1 MASRRASSGGHDPAH
16 ASSSS
21 AAAPATKP
29 PIAPLISVAPSIF
42 TPMPEGMF
50 DFLAGPNP
58 TAVDESL
65 RDRVARLRHILATL
79 DYQRA
84 GVRDN
89 MLYMF
94 DREKERLIQWGEGL
108 EAARAAAAIPEDPS
122 LPNAEVDELIAA
134 MEAPADARVNY
145 SLGRE
150 QVGEMAWGI
159 RQRRAQQPQRGLTAR
174 ETVMED
180 IFRVVESSLG
190 ELVGYDGHIMNIRR
204 MYAERLVKEEALISE
219 AGLRPEER
227 VLGR

>member
-1 MASRRASSGGHDPAH
+1 
-16 ASSSS
+16 
-21 AAAPATKP
+21 
-29 PIAPLISVAPSIF
+29 
-42 TPMPEGMF
+42 MPEGMF
-50 DFLAGPNP
+50 DFLGGPNP
-58 TAVDESL
+58 SAADESL

-94 DREKERLIQWGEGL
+94 DREKDRLIQEAEAR
-108 EAARAAAAIPEDPS
+108 EAAAVPEDPS
-122 LPNAEVDELIAA
+122 LPNVEVDELVAA
-134 MEAPADARVNY
+134 MEAPADPRANY

-150 QVGEMAWGI
+150 EVGEMACGV
-159 RQRRAQQPQRGLTAR
+159 RQRQQQRGLTAR
-174 ETVMED
+174 EAAMEN

>member
-1 MASRRASSGGHDPAH
+1 MASRRASSGGHDPTN

-21 AAAPATKP
+21 AAAPVKP
-29 PIAPLISVAPSIF
+29 PIPPLISVAPSIF

-50 DFLAGPNP
+50 DFLGGPNP
-58 TAVDESL
+58 SAADESL

-94 DREKERLIQWGEGL
+94 DREKDRLIQ
-108 EAARAAAAIPEDPS
+108 EAEAREATAVPEDPS
-122 LPNAEVDELIAA
+122 LPNVEVDELVAA
-134 MEAPADARVNY
+134 MEAPADPRANY

-150 QVGEMAWGI
+150 EVGEMAWGV
-159 RQRRAQQPQRGLTAR
+159 RQRQQQRGLTAR
-174 ETVMED
+174 EAAMEN

>member
-1 MASRRASSGGHDPAH
+1 
-16 ASSSS
+16 
-21 AAAPATKP
+21 
-29 PIAPLISVAPSIF
+29 
-42 TPMPEGMF
+42 MPEGMF

-94 DREKERLIQWGEGL
+94 DREKERLIQWA
-108 EAARAAAAIPEDPS
+108 EAFEAAAAVPEDPS

-150 QVGEMAWGI
+150 EVGQMVWGV
-159 RQRRAQQPQRGLTAR
+159 RQRQAQQGQRGLTAR
-174 ETVMED
+174 ETAMED

>member
-1 MASRRASSGGHDPAH
+1 MASRSASGDPTN

-21 AAAPATKP
+21 SAHVAGPSAKP
-29 PIAPLISVAPSIF
+29 SIPPLINVAPYIF

-50 DFLAGPNP
+50 DFLATPH
-58 TAVDESL
+58 ADADEPL
-65 RDRVARLRHILATL
+65 RDRVARLRHIIATL

-94 DREKERLIQWGEGL
+94 DREKDRLIQ
-108 EAARAAAAIPEDPS
+108 EAEAREAAAAVPEDPS
-122 LPNAEVDELIAA
+122 LPYAEVDELVAA
-134 MEAPADARVNY
+134 MEAPADPRVNY

-150 QVGEMAWGI
+150 EVAQMVWGV
-159 RQRRAQQPQRGLTAR
+159 RQRQGQRGLTAR
-174 ETVMED
+174 EAAVEN

-190 ELVGYDGHIMNIRR
+190 ELGGYDGHIMNIRR
-204 MYAERLVKEEALISE
+204 MYAERLVREEALISE

>member
-1 MASRRASSGGHDPAH
+1 MASRRASSSGHDPTNG
-16 ASSSS
+16 SS
-21 AAAPATKP
+21 AAAPVNKT
-29 PIAPLISVAPSIF
+29 PIPPLISVAPSIF

-58 TAVDESL
+58 TAVNESL

-94 DREKERLIQWGEGL
+94 DREKERLIQWA
-108 EAARAAAAIPEDPS
+108 EAFEAAAAVPEDPS

-150 QVGEMAWGI
+150 EVGQMVWGV
-159 RQRRAQQPQRGLTAR
+159 RQRQAQQGQRGLTAR
-174 ETVMED
+174 ETAMED

>member
-1 MASRRASSGGHDPAH
+1 
-16 ASSSS
+16 
-21 AAAPATKP
+21 
-29 PIAPLISVAPSIF
+29 
-42 TPMPEGMF
+42 MPEGMF
-50 DFLAGPNP
+50 DFLATPH
-58 TAVDESL
+58 ADADEPL

-94 DREKERLIQWGEGL
+94 DREKDRLIQEAEAR
-108 EAARAAAAIPEDPS
+108 EAAMAVPEDPS
-122 LPNAEVDELIAA
+122 LPYGEVDELVAA
-134 MEAPADARVNY
+134 MEAPADPRVNY

-150 QVGEMAWGI
+150 EVAQMVWGV
-159 RQRRAQQPQRGLTAR
+159 RQRQGQRGLTAR
-174 ETVMED
+174 EAAMVN

-190 ELVGYDGHIMNIRR
+190 ELGGYDAHIMNIRR
-204 MYAERLVKEEALISE
+204 MYAERLMREEALISE